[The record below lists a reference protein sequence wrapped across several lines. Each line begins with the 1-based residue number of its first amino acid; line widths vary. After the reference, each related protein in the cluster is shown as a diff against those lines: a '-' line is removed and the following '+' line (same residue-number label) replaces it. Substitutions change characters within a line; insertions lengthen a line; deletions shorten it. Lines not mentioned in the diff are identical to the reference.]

1 MLVADIHHGN
11 IYHFEVNENRDGI
24 SSGTAQ
30 QQQESGL
37 SDLVVNNEDELS
49 AITFGSGF
57 GGITDIETGPDGF
70 LYLLSYDD
78 GVIYRISP
86 TATTNNS
93 N

>member
-1 MLVADIHHGN
+1 LCSI
-11 IYHFEVNENRDGI
+11 FKVNENRDGI
-24 SSGTAQ
+24 SLDSAQ
-30 QQQESGL
+30 QDSGL
-37 SDLVVNNEDELS
+37 SDLVVDNEDELS
-49 AITFGSGF
+49 AITLGSGF

-70 LYLLSYDD
+70 LYVLSYDD

>member
-1 MLVADIHHGN
+1 LCSI
-11 IYHFEVNENRDGI
+11 FKVNENRDGI
-24 SSGTAQ
+24 SLDSA
-30 QQQESGL
+30 QQESGL
-37 SDLVVNNEDELS
+37 SDLVVDNEDELS
-49 AITFGSGF
+49 AITLGSGF

-70 LYLLSYDD
+70 LYVLSYDD

>member
-1 MLVADIHHGN
+1 MCSI
-11 IYHFEVNENRDGI
+11 FKVNENRDGI
-24 SSGTAQ
+24 SLDSA
-30 QQQESGL
+30 QQESGL
-37 SDLVVNNEDELS
+37 SDLVVDNEDELS
-49 AITFGSGF
+49 AITLGSGF

-70 LYLLSYDD
+70 LYVLSYDD

>member
-1 MLVADIHHGN
+1 MCSI
-11 IYHFEVNENRDGI
+11 FKVNENRDGI
-24 SSGTAQ
+24 SLDSAQ
-30 QQQESGL
+30 QDSGL
-37 SDLVVNNEDELS
+37 SDLVVDNEDELS
-49 AITFGSGF
+49 AITLGSGF

-70 LYLLSYDD
+70 LYVLSYDD